1 MENEKPGPCLSCS
14 HGLIRAKAAISQ
26 ALKKYLSNLIEAAQ
40 CVANQSAKYLALQI
54 EADSLLE
61 ILMKKS

>member
-1 MENEKPGPCLSCS
+1 MENEKLGPCLSSS
-14 HGLIRAKAAISQ
+14 HVMIRVKVAVSQ
-26 ALKKYLSNLIEAAQ
+26 ALKKYLSNLIESAQ
-40 CVANQSAKYLALQI
+40 CVANQFAKYLALQI

>member
-1 MENEKPGPCLSCS
+1 M
-14 HGLIRAKAAISQ
+14 IRAKAAISQ
-26 ALKKYLSNLIEAAQ
+26 ALKKYLLNLIEAAQ
-40 CVANQSAKYLALQI
+40 CVANQFAKYLALQI